1 MSKTTLDGQVQADI
15 MKDQAI
21 VGRKKLGLG
30 INAVLAVD
38 SILNWKKLE
47 NCFGSGFKFTN
58 ETKYQINQELALQQQ
73 RLQDLEI
80 KNKPSEILALQIAS
94 RNMSKSLEALSRS
107 GNSKI
112 TTEIIDSVFTKA
124 GVSFT
129 QLETAIKAL
138 EIVETSASSPRP
150 NDLYRD
156 IIRRLVTILET
167 DELPLTL
174 HVQSSLNKFMTEL
187 DRQMPKT
194 IFPTSN
200 ANFIEEGRLRILK
213 DYLRGYLRNK

>member
-1 MSKTTLDGQVQADI
+1 
-15 MKDQAI
+15 MKDQA
-21 VGRKKLGLG
+21 VFGRKKLGLG
-30 INAVLAVD
+30 INAVLAID
-38 SILNWKKLE
+38 SVLNWKKLE
-47 NCFGSGFKFTN
+47 NCFGGDFKFTN
-58 ETKYQINQELALQQQ
+58 ETKYQINQELAVQQK
-73 RLQDLEI
+73 RLLDLEV

-94 RNMSKSLEALSRS
+94 KNMSKSLEALSRS

-112 TTEIIDSVFTKA
+112 TSDIIDSVHAKS
-124 GVSFT
+124 GINFT
-129 QLETAIKAL
+129 QLETAIRAL
-138 EIVETSASSPRP
+138 EIVETRASAPRP

-156 IIRRLVTILET
+156 IIRRLVSILET
-167 DELPLTL
+167 DQLPLTL

-194 IFPTSN
+194 IFPVSN

>member
-1 MSKTTLDGQVQADI
+1 

-30 INAVLAVD
+30 ISAVLAID
-38 SILNWKKLE
+38 SVLNWKKLE
-47 NCFGSGFKFTN
+47 NFFGVGFKFTD
-58 ETKYQINQELALQQQ
+58 ETKYQINQELAVQQK
-73 RLQDLEI
+73 RLKDLEV

-94 RNMSKSLEALSRS
+94 KNMSKSLEMLSRS

-112 TTEIIDSVFTKA
+112 TSEIIDSVYAKA
-124 GVSFT
+124 GIKFT

-138 EIVETSASSPRP
+138 EIVETKASAPRP

-167 DELPLTL
+167 DKLPLTL

-187 DRQMPKT
+187 DRQMPET
-194 IFPTSN
+194 IFPASN

>member
-1 MSKTTLDGQVQADI
+1 MVDLQAEG
-15 MKDQAI
+15 MKDQSI

-30 INAVLAVD
+30 ISAVLAID
-38 SILNWKKLE
+38 SVLNWKKLE
-47 NCFGSGFKFTN
+47 NFFGVGFKFTD
-58 ETKYQINQELALQQQ
+58 ETKYQINQELAVQQK
-73 RLQDLEI
+73 RLKDLEV

-94 RNMSKSLEALSRS
+94 KNMSKSLEMLNRS

-112 TTEIIDSVFTKA
+112 TSEIIDSVYAKA
-124 GVSFT
+124 GIKFT

-138 EIVETSASSPRP
+138 EIVETKASAPRP

-167 DELPLTL
+167 DKLPLTL

-187 DRQMPKT
+187 DRQMPET
-194 IFPTSN
+194 IFPASN

>member
-1 MSKTTLDGQVQADI
+1 
-15 MKDQAI
+15 MKDQTT

-30 INAVLAVD
+30 INAVLAID
-38 SILNWKKLE
+38 SVLNWKKLE
-47 NCFGSGFKFTN
+47 TCFGSGFNFNN
-58 ETKYQINQELALQQQ
+58 ETKYQINQELAVQQK
-73 RLQDLEI
+73 RLQAHEV
-80 KNKPSEILALQIAS
+80 KNKPTEILALQIAS
-94 RNMSKSLEALSRS
+94 KNMSKSLETLRKS

-112 TTEIIDSVFTKA
+112 TSEIIESVYTKA
-124 GVSFT
+124 GINFT
-129 QLETAIKAL
+129 QLETAIRTL
-138 EIVETSASSPRP
+138 ELVETRASAPWP
-150 NDLYRD
+150 NDFYRD

-167 DELPLTL
+167 AKIPLTL

-194 IFPTSN
+194 IFPASS